1 MNKFQFIAVAIF
13 LWCGTIA
20 PPTLI
25 AQQIDS
31 MYVPVADS
39 AAKKV
44 PIPSGQKSES
54 YDTSTAGQKVK
65 RQPLSRP
72 KKALLWAL
80 VLPSAGQAYNKKFWK
95 MPILYA
101 GVGACAYFL
110 ITNQRGYSE
119 LKSAYN
125 RNYDALEDNPTH
137 KIYEDNLK
145 YGTVQVY
152 TSLAQLSSDRDTYR
166 RYRDLSIAG
175 SVALYA
181 ISILDAYVDAHLK
194 EFDLSPDLSF
204 SVKPLFYNYNNA
216 TFAPGLSLNLRLQN
230 NRIQYNQLYRN
241 GFSTED

>member
-13 LWCGTIA
+13 LGLGTIA
-20 PPTLI
+20 SPALI

-39 AAKKV
+39 AAKKIPV
-44 PIPSGQKSES
+44 PSGQKTDSF
-54 YDTSTAGQKVK
+54 DTSKAAQKEK

-72 KKALLWAL
+72 KKAMIWAM
-80 VLPSAGQAYNKKFWK
+80 VLPSAGQAYNRKYWK

-101 GVGACAYFL
+101 GIGACAYFL
-110 ITNQRGYSE
+110 ITNQQGYSE
-119 LKSAYN
+119 MKSAYN
-125 RNYDALEDNPTH
+125 RNYDALEANPNH
-137 KIYEDNLK
+137 EIYEDNLK

-175 SVALYA
+175 SIAFYA

-204 SVKPLFYNYNNA
+204 YAKPLFYNHNNA
-216 TFAPGLSLNLRLQN
+216 TFAPGLSLGLKFQN
-230 NRIQYNQLYRN
+230 NRIRNNQLYKR
-241 GFSTED
+241 FSTEE